1 MKEGLVGLSSLQVAS
16 IRIISSGLVLLPLAI
31 RHIRKYNA
39 GQIGLMFISGLL
51 GSVIPAILFCE
62 AETGLD
68 SSTAGVLNSL
78 TPIFVIIVGALFFQ
92 ARVAVIK
99 ILGMLLAFG
108 GSVLLYY
115 SHANISAGNNVFNM
129 FLIVIATVCYGFNVN
144 LVQRYMLGIPSL
156 HIAAIALVTCSLPST
171 IVLLSTDFASL
182 PLDSAPILW
191 SIFYTSILGVV
202 GTALASILFYVLIK
216 RAGMVFASMVT
227 YGIPIIA
234 FGWGILYGEEVG
246 WKEAGCMLIILAGV
260 YICNAK
266 NTKKTIPS
274 KI

>member
-31 RHIRKYNA
+31 RHIRKYSA
-39 GQIGLMFISGLL
+39 RQIGLMFISGLL